1 MGELEFA
8 EGLHENVSRIKV
20 TRDVRHLNRSSI
32 NVVMNPVV
40 CAMHMLHCALVFRML
55 HDLQGRLVV
64 EKEGRRSRHVIP
76 DVLEEVLHPH
86 YLTPD
91 LGSNCVFQLCGG

>member
-1 MGELEFA
+1 M
-8 EGLHENVSRIKV
+8 KV
-20 TRDVRHLNRSSI
+20 TRDVRHLNQSLI
-32 NVVMNPVV
+32 NVVANPVV
-40 CAMHMLHCALVFRML
+40 CMMHVLHCALVFRML

-76 DVLEEVLHPH
+76 NVLKEVPHPH

-91 LGSNCVFQLCGG
+91 LGSNHVFQLHGG